1 MGTTFHE
8 LNVSALRESKH
19 NPRQHFNEAQLL
31 DLTESI
37 LKVGVLTPLL
47 VRPLAQG
54 EYEIAAGHRR
64 YRAAKRAKLTTVP
77 CIVREMDDQAF
88 MEVLTIE
95 NLQRED
101 VHPLD
106 EAKGYEALM
115 AAPYRM
121 DVHKIAERVGRSV
134 KYIYDRVKLLAL
146 SAAAQE
152 LFWDG
157 RIEAGHAILLARLTP
172 AQQAHTIGT
181 AEATYADGGLFQA
194 EHRLWD
200 PLNEDQ
206 EESVKARSVLELKDW
221 ISTHVRFDRTAVDPM
236 LFPET
241 AEKIAEA
248 ARETKAKDL
257 KKAVVPITYESVL
270 NDDTRDPKDRVMTER
285 MWRRADGRHDS
296 KTCVHNVM
304 GCVVTGVHRGEA
316 FEVCLEKKDCPIHW
330 AAEMK
335 QAQLKAE
342 ASMSS
347 SPASKVAAEAARLR
361 KKELDEQRAAEERRA
376 HWQKMLPR
384 LEGAM
389 VEHCRSVAL
398 VASGP
403 TADLLAQYLERLVG
417 RTSKRLARGKTAEEF
432 VRYLMGLLLV
442 AQLHQWRASEDV
454 PKLAKKLGIDLSPFI
469 QVQSRAKA
477 PAEPPTPKKAGKKE
491 AT

>member
-8 LNVSALRESKH
+8 LNISALRESKH

-31 DLTESI
+31 ELLESI
-37 LKVGVLTPLL
+37 QKVGVLTPLL

-121 DVHKIAERVGRSV
+121 GVQTIADRVVRSV

-146 SAAAQE
+146 SKAAQE
-152 LFWDG
+152 LFWAG

-172 AQQAHTIGT
+172 AQQARTIGT
-181 AEATYADGGLFQA
+181 ADQDYDDGGLFER
-194 EHRLWD
+194 EHRLYD
-200 PLNEDQ
+200 PHDEDLG
-206 EESVKARSVLELKDW
+206 ESIKARSVLELKDW
-221 ISTHVRFDRTAVDPM
+221 INTHVRFDRTAVDPM

-241 AEKIAEA
+241 AEKVA
-248 ARETKAKDL
+248 AAVVESKAKDL
-257 KKAVVPITYESVL
+257 KKAVVPITYDCVL
-270 NDDTRDPKDRVMTER
+270 NDDTRDPTDRVATVR
-285 MWRRADGRHDS
+285 SWRRADGRHDS
-296 KTCVHNVM
+296 KTCEHAVM

-330 AAEMK
+330 GPEIKAA
-335 QAQLKAE
+335 KANAA
-342 ASMSS
+342 ASASS
-347 SPASKVAAEAARLR
+347 ASKKAPDELERLR
-361 KKELDEQRAAEERRA
+361 KKQEEERKAAEARCLHWEKMQPRIDAAILERV
-376 HWQKMLPR
+376 KSINSI
-384 LEGAM
+384 
-389 VEHCRSVAL
+389 VF
-398 VASGP
+398 GP
-403 TADLLAQYLERLVG
+403 MADLLAEQVAFRLD
-417 RTSKRLARGKTAEEF
+417 RKAPRLDRGKTAEDF
-432 VRYLMGLLLV
+432 VRYLVGMHLV
-442 AQLHQWRASEDV
+442 AAARAWHASDEF
-454 PKLAKKLGIDLSPFI
+454 PKVAKKLDIDLSPFI
-469 QVQSRAKA
+469 QVNSRAKV
-477 PAEPPTPKKAGKKE
+477 PAEKAKPKKAGKKK
-491 AT
+491 AA